1 MLEFRN
7 ISFSFPGR
15 RGAVEVLRDVSFSCK
30 EDEIVAVVGP
40 SGCGKS
46 TLLSLAIGLR
56 KPTAG
61 EVLVDGRPVQGTD
74 GRLGMLFQQTT
85 LLPWRSV
92 LENVELG
99 LEIRGEPK
107 DRRRAR
113 ALSLMKQYGLGGFER
128 KYPHALS
135 GGMQKRAALA
145 QTLAVEPTV
154 LLLDEPFAALDA
166 QTRVVIQNDVVKI
179 CRAGKRSMII
189 VTHDIAEAISMA
201 DRVVVL
207 TQRPATVKKI
217 YENSVEPTGGERRRT
232 CKARRSLRKFFRIW
246 TRSIR
251 RHRHRSQ
258 RECRGM
264 TLAHRLPVILGRL
277 AVLAVILAGA
287 EVGVRSA
294 SSVSCSSSARA
305 RSSSSARHRDGRTA
319 FFLPNVGV
327 TVLETLLGLVPGS
340 LLGMAIGLLLPQ
352 LRLLSHVFNRC

>member
-7 ISFSFPGR
+7 ISFSFSGR

-56 KPTAG
+56 RPTSGQVLIDGKPVSGA
-61 EVLVDGRPVQGTD
+61 DR
-74 GRLGMLFQQTT
+74 RIGMLFQQTT

-99 LEIRGEPK
+99 LEIRGEPRDK
-107 DRRRAR
+107 RRAR
-113 ALSLMKQYGLGGFER
+113 ALSLMRQYGLGGFER

-166 QTRVVIQNDVVKI
+166 QTRVVIENDVVKI
-179 CRAGKRSMII
+179 CRAGKRSMIV

-207 TQRPATVKKI
+207 SRRPATVKKI
-217 YENSVEPTGGERRRT
+217 YEIPLSRQAKSVADVQSTPEFTLFFKEIWDALDISVTGMNSDVSPDT
-232 CKARRSLRKFFRIW
+232 
-246 TRSIR
+246 
-251 RHRHRSQ
+251 
-258 RECRGM
+258 
-264 TLAHRLPVILGRL
+264 
-277 AVLAVILAGA
+277 
-287 EVGVRSA
+287 SA
-294 SSVSCSSSARA
+294 AA
-305 RSSSSARHRDGRTA
+305 
-319 FFLPNVGV
+319 
-327 TVLETLLGLVPGS
+327 
-340 LLGMAIGLLLPQ
+340 
-352 LRLLSHVFNRC
+352 

>member
-15 RGAVEVLRDVSFSCK
+15 RGAIEVLRDVSFSCNA
-30 EDEIVAVVGP
+30 DEIVAVVGP

-61 EVLVDGRPVQGTD
+61 EVLVDGRPVKGAD
-74 GRLGMLFQQTT
+74 RRLGMLFQQTT

-107 DRRRAR
+107 APRRKR
-113 ALSLMKQYGLGGFER
+113 ALALMNQYGLGGFER

-166 QTRVVIQNDVVKI
+166 QTRVVIENDVVKI
-179 CRAGKRSMII
+179 CRAGKRSMIL

-207 TQRPATVKKI
+207 SRRPATVKQVFEIGLSRKAASVADVQSLPEFSHFFKLI
-217 YENSVEPTGGERRRT
+217 WDALDISVTGMNSDMNAGG
-232 CKARRSLRKFFRIW
+232 
-246 TRSIR
+246 
-251 RHRHRSQ
+251 
-258 RECRGM
+258 
-264 TLAHRLPVILGRL
+264 
-277 AVLAVILAGA
+277 
-287 EVGVRSA
+287 
-294 SSVSCSSSARA
+294 SSNMSSAA
-305 RSSSSARHRDGRTA
+305 
-319 FFLPNVGV
+319 
-327 TVLETLLGLVPGS
+327 
-340 LLGMAIGLLLPQ
+340 
-352 LRLLSHVFNRC
+352 

>member
-15 RGAVEVLRDVSFSCK
+15 RGPVEVLRDVSFSCK
-30 EDEIVAVVGP
+30 ADEIVAVVGP

-56 KPTAG
+56 KPTSG
-61 EVLVDGRPVQGTD
+61 EVLVDGRPVKGTD
-74 GRLGMLFQQTT
+74 RRLGMLFQQTT

-92 LENVELG
+92 VENVELG
-99 LEIRGEPK
+99 LEIRGEPRQQ
-107 DRRRAR
+107 RRDR
-113 ALSLMKQYGLGGFER
+113 ALALMNQYGLGGFER

-166 QTRVVIQNDVVKI
+166 QTRVVIENDVVKI

-207 TQRPATVKKI
+207 SRRPAMVKEV
-217 YENSVEPTGGERRRT
+217 YEIPLSRKAGSVADVQSMSEFTQFFKQIWDALDISVTG
-232 CKARRSLRKFFRIW
+232 
-246 TRSIR
+246 
-251 RHRHRSQ
+251 
-258 RECRGM
+258 M
-264 TLAHRLPVILGRL
+264 
-277 AVLAVILAGA
+277 
-287 EVGVRSA
+287 
-294 SSVSCSSSARA
+294 SSAA
-305 RSSSSARHRDGRTA
+305 
-319 FFLPNVGV
+319 
-327 TVLETLLGLVPGS
+327 
-340 LLGMAIGLLLPQ
+340 
-352 LRLLSHVFNRC
+352 

>member
-56 KPTAG
+56 KPTTG
-61 EVLVDGRPVQGTD
+61 DVLIDGRPVQGAD
-74 GRLGMLFQQTT
+74 RRVGMLFQQTT

-107 DRRRAR
+107 NRRRAR
-113 ALSLMKQYGLGGFER
+113 ALSLMTQYGLGGFER

-217 YENSVEPTGGERRRT
+217 YEIPLSRKATSVADVQSMPEF
-232 CKARRSLRKFFRIW
+232 AQFFKEIW
-246 TRSIR
+246 DALDI
-251 RHRHRSQ
+251 
-258 RECRGM
+258 
-264 TLAHRLPVILGRL
+264 
-277 AVLAVILAGA
+277 
-287 EVGVRSA
+287 
-294 SSVSCSSSARA
+294 SV
-305 RSSSSARHRDGRTA
+305 T
-319 FFLPNVGV
+319 
-327 TVLETLLGLVPGS
+327 
-340 LLGMAIGLLLPQ
+340 GMAPGV
-352 LRLLSHVFNRC
+352 SAAA

>member
-15 RGAVEVLRDVSFSCK
+15 RGPVEVLRDVSFICK
-30 EDEIVAVVGP
+30 EDETVAVVGP

-61 EVLVDGRPVQGTD
+61 EVLVDGRPVESAD
-74 GRLGMLFQQTT
+74 RRLGMLFQQTT

-107 DRRRAR
+107 PQRRQRAR
-113 ALSLMKQYGLGGFER
+113 ALMNQYGLGGFER

-145 QTLAVEPTV
+145 QTLAVEPSV

-166 QTRVVIQNDVVKI
+166 QTRVVIENDVVKI

-207 TQRPATVKKI
+207 SRRPASVKEI
-217 YENSVEPTGGERRRT
+217 YEIPLSRRAASVADVQSMPEY
-232 CKARRSLRKFFRIW
+232 AQFFKRIW
-246 TRSIR
+246 DALDISVT
-251 RHRHRSQ
+251 
-258 RECRGM
+258 GM
-264 TLAHRLPVILGRL
+264 
-277 AVLAVILAGA
+277 
-287 EVGVRSA
+287 
-294 SSVSCSSSARA
+294 SSVA
-305 RSSSSARHRDGRTA
+305 
-319 FFLPNVGV
+319 
-327 TVLETLLGLVPGS
+327 
-340 LLGMAIGLLLPQ
+340 
-352 LRLLSHVFNRC
+352 